1 MRSQARTIASAFCA
15 GRWPRR
21 LLARAAAC
29 LTSASARTNS
39 GKCPTGTPVM
49 GKFSTARSV
58 WMPQYASAGT
68 SRSPRR
74 SCSRRVAPLVSSTV
88 RVVATATL
96 SGGGSGAGCVPP
108 LASAFMIAP
117 PMRPPVIA
125 YCCGKGEDARVPP
138 EPESPMRI
146 PRALICLAALSA
158 VFLAALP
165 PARAAIDLGE
175 ARLLIVKYRNQWLA
189 DPDKIR
195 DARIGE
201 IYEIP
206 FVGTAVCLAVDR
218 PLATGGYTGLE
229 PLLVIIDKIDVTP

>member
-1 MRSQARTIASAFCA
+1 
-15 GRWPRR
+15 
-21 LLARAAAC
+21 
-29 LTSASARTNS
+29 
-39 GKCPTGTPVM
+39 
-49 GKFSTARSV
+49 
-58 WMPQYASAGT
+58 
-68 SRSPRR
+68 
-74 SCSRRVAPLVSSTV
+74 
-88 RVVATATL
+88 
-96 SGGGSGAGCVPP
+96 
-108 LASAFMIAP
+108 
-117 PMRPPVIA
+117 
-125 YCCGKGEDARVPP
+125 
-138 EPESPMRI
+138 MRI
-146 PRALICLAALSA
+146 LRALICLAALSA

-229 PLLVIIDKIDVTP
+229 PLLVIIDKIDVTPPQVVFQPPPKTAFDYKVTAAPADARCAGAPMLPFPELRKAGAHMKR